1 MPRKDLIHN
10 PVKNALI
17 KDGWTITHDPFG
29 LDYGTEDLYLDLG
42 AERIL
47 AAERGAERIAVEI
60 KSFVGV
66 STITELYSA
75 LGQYQVYLAI
85 LEAVEPDRK
94 LYLAVSKTAY
104 DVLTAMD
111 TFTLIVKRYS
121 VSLIV
126 VRIAEEEIDQ
136 WKP

>member
-1 MPRKDLIHN
+1 MPRKDLIHD

-17 KDGWTITHDPFG
+17 KDGWTVTHDPFG
-29 LDYGTEDLYLDLG
+29 LEYGTEDVYVDLG

-111 TFTLIVKRYS
+111 TFALIVKRYS

-126 VRIAEEEIDQ
+126 IRIVEEEIDQ